1 MAKLQKF
8 SEVAK
13 DGCCPKC
20 GYAIMKRGAT
30 EIEWRGSVCLI
41 TLGAPS

>member
-1 MAKLQKF
+1 MALQKF

-20 GYAIMKRGAT
+20 GPMDQMVT
-30 EIEWRGSVCLI
+30 EPKA
-41 TLGAPS
+41 GAPPAGALGLRDGA